1 MSMQETSLIQSRRM
15 KSCFRLWSPAGDSNL
30 CQLKLLVLLEENT
43 AMDPDEPPLDSLGD
57 EVLQKQLAEL
67 RAQVQLE
74 EQSTMQRQKEQ
85 RRQAAIEEKRR
96 LQERLRQLQQ
106 DREAEEQAHRPAL
119 PSLPLSGHVPS
130 HEQHPQ
136 MATDIKRSAT
146 AVPGHQCLSVSEAP
160 VQVQEAHQEEQ
171 TEQRTE
177 DMVLFSFMGPSLSE
191 STGEGT
197 PLSRCPPDMGASE
210 STWC

>member
-1 MSMQETSLIQSRRM
+1 MSMQETSSIQCRGV

-30 CQLKLLVLLEENT
+30 CQLKLLVVLEKNT
-43 AMDPDEPPLDSLGD
+43 AMDPDELPLDSLED
-57 EVLQKQLAEL
+57 EALQRHIAEL

-74 EQSTMQRQKEQ
+74 EQRAMQQQKEQ
-85 RRQAAIEEKRR
+85 CRQAAIEEKRR

-106 DREAEEQAHRPAL
+106 DHEAEEQAHCPAL
-119 PSLPLSGHVPS
+119 PSLPLSGDVPS

-136 MATDIKRSAT
+136 TARDIKRFAT

-160 VQVQEAHQEEQ
+160 VQVQEAQQEEQ

-177 DMVLFSFMGPSLSE
+177 DVVLFSFMGPLLSE

>member
-30 CQLKLLVLLEENT
+30 CQLQLLVLLEENT
-43 AMDPDEPPLDSLGD
+43 AMDPDEPPLDSLED

-96 LQERLRQLQQ
+96 LRQLQQ
-106 DREAEEQAHRPAL
+106 GREAEEQAHRPAL